1 MKFHQT
7 AFHAPPKTEGC
18 RLKTLVASTVLV
30 LLIVVSSPFGWA
42 QTPSQDQV
50 PAPSSQQTADAQELS
65 PGPVDIKSLP
75 KNLFLD
81 QKNLFTA
88 PLRMTEKQWEWVV
101 PGLLVGA
108 GLIASDKTLEN
119 HVPKNLTTA
128 SHAVTASNAGVA
140 ALAASGA
147 GLFLWG
153 HLKSNDQQRETG
165 LLAGEAAIGALADT
179 ELIKYIAGRE
189 RPFVGTSPGRFF
201 VGGDSFPSLH
211 ASVSWAIAS
220 VIAHEYPGPFTQLL
234 AYGVAGGVSASR
246 WAGHQHF
253 ASEVVISSALGW
265 YMGRQVF
272 RSHSRYSD
280 ADIARYGTFNRAEES
295 EETETAHKTRTMGS
309 SYVPLDSWAYPA
321 LERQL
326 LSVTSKRNPSVCV
339 HGRVWSALGSWRK
352 PPPTTQILIVR
363 RRFSSFITRFPK
375 SSDMSLD

>member
-7 AFHAPPKTEGC
+7 AFHAPPKTAGS

-280 ADIARYGTFNRAEES
+280 ADIATYGTFNRAEES
-295 EETETAHKTRTMGS
+295 
-309 SYVPLDSWAYPA
+309 
-321 LERQL
+321 
-326 LSVTSKRNPSVCV
+326 
-339 HGRVWSALGSWRK
+339 
-352 PPPTTQILIVR
+352 
-363 RRFSSFITRFPK
+363 
-375 SSDMSLD
+375 